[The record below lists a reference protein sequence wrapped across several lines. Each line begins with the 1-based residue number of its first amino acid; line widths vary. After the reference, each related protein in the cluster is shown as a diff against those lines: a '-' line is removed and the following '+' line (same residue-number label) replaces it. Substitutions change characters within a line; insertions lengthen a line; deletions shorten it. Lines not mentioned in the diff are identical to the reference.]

1 MYATTGQQF
10 SGGVC
15 ILAQLLCGLLVPGS
29 ARANIVAVM
38 LVNSSV
44 SQAQGVMGDLKTAL
58 YLGVRP
64 AAMFQAQLF
73 GALVGVSAST
83 ATFVAI
89 LQLADDGKIDLGSA
103 EWPAIG
109 AVSQTLNAKLFG
121 EQGVAAVLT
130 GPLLWIVV
138 GCAVAGVLG
147 TLLLHHLSTK
157 RWWSTRWW
165 TKFVPSPILLGVAG
179 LYGGINF
186 AATSLLIV
194 AAVYQV
200 MMPLPVPYHGPF

>member
-1 MYATTGQQF
+1 M
-10 SGGVC
+10 
-15 ILAQLLCGLLVPGS
+15 
-29 ARANIVAVM
+29 
-38 LVNSSV
+38 
-44 SQAQGVMGDLKTAL
+44 
-58 YLGVRP
+58 
-64 AAMFQAQLF
+64 
-73 GALVGVSAST
+73 
-83 ATFVAI
+83 
-89 LQLADDGKIDLGSA
+89 
-103 EWPAIG
+103 
-109 AVSQTLNAKLFG
+109 
-121 EQGVAAVLT
+121 
-130 GPLLWIVV
+130 
-138 GCAVAGVLG
+138 LG